1 MKTFLT
7 AVAGGKMRKSLQS
20 SVTAVSISAFLDGVG
35 TDVISV
41 IRNTGM
47 FFIMP
52 KNKTSL
58 TMYLI
63 KRNSLY

>member
-47 FFIMP
+47 FFYNAEKQNISDNVL
-52 KNKTSL
+52 NKT
-58 TMYLI
+58 
-63 KRNSLY
+63 K